1 MKLAFVGKGG
11 SGKTTLAA
19 LFSRYLASEGLPVLA
34 IDADINQHLGAAL
47 GLDEEAKPLPAMG
60 LEIDRIK
67 EYLRGTNPRISSVT
81 SMVKTTPPGA
91 GSRLLRLDERNPVY
105 AHFQREVDGV
115 RLMVTGPFQESDLQ
129 R

>member
-1 MKLAFVGKGG
+1 
-11 SGKTTLAA
+11 
-19 LFSRYLASEGLPVLA
+19 
-34 IDADINQHLGAAL
+34 
-47 GLDEEAKPLPAMG
+47 LDEEAKPFPAMG

-81 SMVKTTPPGA
+81 FMVRTTPPGA

-115 RLMVTGPFQESDLQ
+115 RLMVTGPFQESDLGLPATTP
-129 R
+129 RWARSSCSSTTCWTARASTSWST